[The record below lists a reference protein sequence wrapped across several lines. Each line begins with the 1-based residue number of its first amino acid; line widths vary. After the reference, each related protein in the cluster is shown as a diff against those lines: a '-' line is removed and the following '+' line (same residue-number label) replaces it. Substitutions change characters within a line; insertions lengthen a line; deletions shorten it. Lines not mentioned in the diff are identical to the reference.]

1 MSITIKPALNGWY
14 LIHSEEGEPDQVY
27 VFNGDDDEQAEV
39 EAFAH
44 LLRVVDSLYGPC
56 TSRYSE
62 HRIYVNVAPGDKHI
76 SHPDNQEDGDEQ
88 SGDVT
93 EL

>member
-27 VFNGDDDEQAEV
+27 VFNGDDDEQSEV

-56 TSRYSE
+56 TSRYSA
-62 HRIYVNVAPGDKHI
+62 HRVYVTIKAGDKH
-76 SHPDNQEDGDEQ
+76 EDYKDEDD
-88 SGDVT
+88 SDS
-93 EL
+93 EA

>member
-1 MSITIKPALNGWY
+1 MPITIKPALNGWY
-14 LIHSEEGEPDQVY
+14 LTHSEEGEEDQVY
-27 VFNGDDDEQAEV
+27 VFSADGDEQSEV

-44 LLRVVDSLYGPC
+44 LLRVVDSIYGPS

-62 HRIYVNVAPGDKHI
+62 HRIYVNVSPGDK
-76 SHPDNQEDGDEQ
+76 SSKHPDNQEDGDGSDSQ
-88 SGDVT
+88 VT